1 MHERVTFNAP
11 RGSLYT
17 KDVAI
22 VMDSEYV
29 ALNIRDL
36 VRRAQ
41 EGDIESYEEIVRRF
55 RASAFG
61 QAFARLGD
69 SQLAED
75 AVQDA
80 FIETHM
86 RLESLAI
93 PEAFPSWFRKVLVTA
108 CNRITRRKSVTT
120 IPLNEAET
128 VAADTTN
135 ISSNLEKVERDRLV
149 HAAMQSLPDGQRTA
163 TALYYIG
170 GMTQRKVGDYLGISN
185 AAVKKRLHDAR
196 RRMGGYVTD
205 MAMTISDEATPDD
218 TVSAR
223 VIADLVSRPQPLLI
237 EGHPVRAIVDRIKAA
252 LPEFES
258 IEASEIEEA
267 DVYPSISRAY
277 ASESADAYR
286 LDDKTVLRTQTTWA
300 ALRAIKG
307 RTPPVRLITA
317 GRVFRHCEDEDGLQ
331 LRVFHQLDLACVA
344 RRVSTC
350 DLKEIIE
357 RVLAAVPYAAE
368 IRYRRSNYG
377 WVDAGMAFDVRSGQD
392 WVTLGGC
399 GMLKPAM
406 LSEAGYEAGEVSGY
420 GLGLGIERL
429 AQLELGLKNLRELW
443 LPPYLQTA

>member
-1 MHERVTFNAP
+1 MRERVTFSAP

-22 VMDSEYV
+22 VMDSEYA
-29 ALNIRDL
+29 ALNIGDL

-41 EGDIESYEEIVRRF
+41 AEEIHSYEEIVRRF

-80 FIETHM
+80 FIEAHL
-86 RLESLAI
+86 RLESLAV

-108 CNRITRRKSVTT
+108 CNRITRRRTVTT
-120 IPLNEAET
+120 IPLSETEA
-128 VAADTTN
+128 VAAESASL
-135 ISSNLEKVERDRLV
+135 SSNLEKIERDRLV
-149 HAAMQSLPDGQRTA
+149 HAAMQALPDSQRTA

-170 GMTQRKVGDYLGISN
+170 GMTQREVGDYLGISE
-185 AAVKKRLHDAR
+185 AAVKKRLHEAR
-196 RRMGGYVTD
+196 RKMGGYVID
-205 MAMTISDEATPDD
+205 MARTISDEATPDD

-252 LPEFES
+252 LAEFES
-258 IEASEIEEA
+258 IEAREIEEA
-267 DVYPSISRAY
+267 DIYPSISKAY
-277 ASESADAYR
+277 ASESADAYQ
-286 LDDKTVLRTQTTWA
+286 LDDKTVLRTQTAWA

-317 GRVFRHCEDEDGLQ
+317 GRVFRHREDEDGLQ

-344 RRVSTC
+344 HGASED
-350 DLKEIIE
+350 DLKVTVE
-357 RVLAAVPYAAE
+357 RVLATAMNAVE
-368 IRYRRSNYG
+368 VRYRKSDYG
-377 WVDAGMAFDVRSGQD
+377 WVDAGMAFDVRSRQD
-392 WVTLGGC
+392 WVALGGC

-406 LSEAGYEAGEVSGY
+406 LAEAGYEAGEVSGY
-420 GLGLGIERL
+420 ALGLGIERL
-429 AQLELGLKNLRELW
+429 AQLKLGLKSPRELW
-443 LPPYLQTA
+443 RPPYLQLA